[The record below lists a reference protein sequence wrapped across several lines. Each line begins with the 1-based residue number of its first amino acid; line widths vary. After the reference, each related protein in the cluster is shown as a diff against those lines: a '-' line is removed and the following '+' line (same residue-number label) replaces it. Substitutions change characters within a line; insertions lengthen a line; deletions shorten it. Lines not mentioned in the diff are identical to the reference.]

1 MGLSKSF
8 QLVLLIVFGLL
19 VFRIYSVENNE
30 VQEQGEIARASY
42 LQYVQTYRNWDGDG
56 EALYQQMSSTFTFQF
71 FQFIHNTDSNLN
83 FTHGSLQR
91 PSDDFAS
98 KIFDI
103 ELGHIDSFP
112 QARLQVRLDTSSVI
126 SANIADLEQTATLLI
141 GAYILLMLLFAALV
155 QLHKKRIRYAAE
167 YITHIPDLSFLALE
181 RSRFPGVLRPL
192 GNALETCRSQLKL
205 SLDSV
210 RKENELLTKA
220 AYQDPVSGFSTRQ
233 RFTQFLE
240 DLSKSN
246 KQQYGVLIMVKAA
259 ELASIN
265 QLHGRAAGDDYLA
278 KLANCIRKAV
288 SSLGVNE
295 CFRVSSGDFAVFI
308 DGLTLKEGEKCLE
321 SLKRHLDEYA
331 QSTRSDSIAHAGM
344 VPYKEGCEPLTLMA
358 LADTAVSIAQTLGP
372 NRYYQL
378 EKLSGDE
385 QLGDDHWKITI
396 DDLINRRSIN
406 FYQQPIQP
414 CNNQTDLYRELLAR
428 FYNAEGKHL
437 PTTTVIA
444 MAERYGLNV
453 ELDKMI
459 VIQTIK
465 VLSENPSVIGNMGVN
480 ISALSA
486 LQDGFTTWLKDLLTK
501 HRQIASRIIFELN
514 ESGMQAN
521 LISSH
526 QFVSEMHKVGAKV
539 AIERFGLG
547 FTSFKFFREVRPD
560 FIKLDSSYSD
570 NIEQDNNNKFFVR
583 MIVDIAKRIS
593 IRVIATGVEK
603 QDEKLT
609 LEKLLV
615 DGLQGYYI
623 AKPELLVKKQ

>member
-8 QLVLLIVFGLL
+8 QMVLFIVFGLL
-19 VFRIYSVENNE
+19 IFRIYTVENNE
-30 VQEQGEIARASY
+30 VQEQGQIAQEHY
-42 LQYVQTYRNWDGDG
+42 QQYVQTYRHWAGSG
-56 EALYQQMSSTFTFQF
+56 EALYKKMAEDFTFQF

-83 FTHGSLQR
+83 YTHGSLKR
-91 PSDDFAS
+91 PIDDFPS
-98 KIFDI
+98 KIFNI
-103 ELGHIDSFP
+103 QLGHIQTVGD
-112 QARLQVRLDTSSVI
+112 ARLQVRLDTASVLSS
-126 SANIADLEQTATLLI
+126 SFADLEQTAILLI
-141 GAYILLMLLFAALV
+141 GAYLLLMVLFALLV
-155 QLHKKRIRYAAE
+155 KLHRSRIKYAAE
-167 YITHIPDLSFLALE
+167 YINHIPELSFLALE

-192 GNALETCRSQLKL
+192 GNALEVCRSQLKL
-205 SLDSV
+205 SLDRV
-210 RKENELLTKA
+210 RKENEQLTKA

-233 RFTQFLE
+233 RFTQHLE
-240 DLSKSN
+240 TLNKSE
-246 KQQYGVLIMVKAA
+246 KQQYGVLIMIKAA

-278 KLANCIRKAV
+278 KLATCIRKSVA
-288 SSLGVNE
+288 SFGVTE

-308 DGLTLKEGEKCLE
+308 DSITLKEGEKCLE
-321 SLKRHLDEYA
+321 QLKVQLDEYA
-331 QSTRSDSIAHAGM
+331 QSARSDSIAHAGM
-344 VPYKEGCEPLTLMA
+344 VPYKEGSEPLALMA
-358 LADTAVSIAQTLGP
+358 LADTAVSVAQTLGP

-385 QLGDDHWKITI
+385 QHGDDHWKLTI
-396 DDLINRRSIN
+396 NDLIKHRSIH

-414 CNNQTDLYRELLAR
+414 CNNQTDVYRELLAR
-428 FYNAEGKHL
+428 FTNADGKYL

-453 ELDKMI
+453 ELDQMI
-459 VIQTIK
+459 VIQTIT
-465 VLSENPSVIGNMGVN
+465 VLSQNPNLTGNMGVN
-480 ISALSA
+480 ISASSA
-486 LQDGFTTWLKDLLTK
+486 LQDNFISWLKDLLSK
-501 HRQIASRIIFELN
+501 HRQIASRLVFELN
-514 ESGMQAN
+514 EAGMQAN
-521 LISSH
+521 LLSSR
-526 QFVSEMHKVGAKV
+526 QFVSQMHKVGAKV

-623 AKPELLVKKQ
+623 AKPEVLVKKQ

>member
-8 QLVLLIVFGLL
+8 QLVLFIIFGLL
-19 VFRIYSVENNE
+19 LFRIYSVENNE
-30 VQEQGEIARASY
+30 VQIEGEVARTNYS
-42 LQYVQTYRNWDGDG
+42 QYVQSYRSWDGNG
-56 EALYQQMSSTFTFQF
+56 EALYQQMSQDFTFQF
-71 FQFIHNTDSNLN
+71 FQFIHNTDSSYN
-83 FTHGSLQR
+83 FTHGSLSQQ
-91 PSDDFAS
+91 SGDYAS
-98 KIFDI
+98 QLFDV
-103 ELGHIDSFP
+103 ELGHVQTLP
-112 QARLQVRLDTSSVI
+112 NARLQVRLDTTSVLSQSI
-126 SANIADLEQTATLLI
+126 DELTEIATLLI
-141 GAYILLMLLFAALV
+141 AAYFLLMVLFAALM
-155 QLHKKRIRYAAE
+155 QLHKSRIKYAAE

-205 SLDSV
+205 SLDRV
-210 RKENELLTKA
+210 KKENEQLTKA
-220 AYQDPVSGFSTRQ
+220 AYQDPVTGFSTRQ
-233 RFTQFLE
+233 RFTQHLE
-240 DLSKSN
+240 ELSQSD

-259 ELASIN
+259 ELANIN

-278 KLANCIRKAV
+278 KLAICIRKAI

-295 CFRVSSGDFAVFI
+295 CFRVSSGDFAVFV
-308 DGLTLKEGEKCLE
+308 DSLTLKEGEKCLE
-321 SLKRHLDEYA
+321 QLKRHLDEYA

-385 QLGDDHWKITI
+385 KIGEDHWKLTI
-396 DDLINRRSIN
+396 DDLINHRSIS

-414 CNNQTDLYRELLAR
+414 CNNQTDVYRELLAR
-428 FYNAEGKHL
+428 FHNAEGKYL

-465 VLSENPSVIGNMGVN
+465 MLTENPSILGNMGVN

-486 LQDGFTTWLKDLLTK
+486 LQDGFTIWLKDLLTK
-501 HRQIASRIIFELN
+501 HRHIASRIIFELN

-521 LISSH
+521 LVSSR

-583 MIVDIAKRIS
+583 MLVDIAKRIS

-623 AKPELLVKKQ
+623 AKPEILVKKQ

>member
-8 QLVLLIVFGLL
+8 QLVLFIIFGLL
-19 VFRIYSVENNE
+19 LFRIYSVENNE
-30 VQEQGEIARASY
+30 VQIEGEVARTNY
-42 LQYVQTYRNWDGDG
+42 LQYVQSYRSWDGNG
-56 EALYQQMSSTFTFQF
+56 EALYQQMSQDFTFQF
-71 FQFIHNTDSNLN
+71 FQFIHNTDSSYN
-83 FTHGSLQR
+83 FTHGSLSQQ
-91 PSDDFAS
+91 SGDYAS
-98 KIFDI
+98 QLFDV
-103 ELGHIDSFP
+103 ELGHVQTLP
-112 QARLQVRLDTSSVI
+112 NARLQVRLDTTSVLSQSI
-126 SANIADLEQTATLLI
+126 DELTEIATLLI
-141 GAYILLMLLFAALV
+141 AAYFLLMVLFAALM
-155 QLHKKRIRYAAE
+155 QLHKSRIKYAAE

-205 SLDSV
+205 SLDRV
-210 RKENELLTKA
+210 KKENEQLTKA
-220 AYQDPVSGFSTRQ
+220 AYQDPVTGFSTRQ
-233 RFTQFLE
+233 RFTQHLE
-240 DLSKSN
+240 ELSQSD

-259 ELASIN
+259 ELANIN

-278 KLANCIRKAV
+278 KLAICIRKAI

-295 CFRVSSGDFAVFI
+295 CFRVSSGDFAVFV
-308 DGLTLKEGEKCLE
+308 DSLTLKEGEKCLE
-321 SLKRHLDEYA
+321 QLKRHLDEYA

-385 QLGDDHWKITI
+385 KIGEDHWKLTI
-396 DDLINRRSIN
+396 DDLINHRSIS

-414 CNNQTDLYRELLAR
+414 CNNQTDVYRELLAR
-428 FYNAEGKHL
+428 FHNAEGKYL

-465 VLSENPSVIGNMGVN
+465 MLTENPSILGNMGVN

-486 LQDGFTTWLKDLLTK
+486 LQDGFTIWLKDLLTK
-501 HRQIASRIIFELN
+501 HRHIASRIIFELN

-521 LISSH
+521 LVSSR

-583 MIVDIAKRIS
+583 MLVDIAKRIS

-623 AKPELLVKKQ
+623 AKPEILVKKQ

>member
-19 VFRIYSVENNE
+19 VFRIYTVENNE

-98 KIFDI
+98 KIFNI
-103 ELGHIDSFP
+103 ELGHIQSFP
-112 QARLQVRLDTSSVI
+112 QARLQVRLDTSSVL

-141 GAYILLMLLFAALV
+141 GAYILLMLLFVALV
-155 QLHKKRIRYAAE
+155 QLHKKRIRYAAD

-181 RSRFPGVLRPL
+181 SSRFPGVLRPL
-192 GNALETCRSQLKL
+192 GNALETCRNHLKL
-205 SLDSV
+205 SLDRV

-240 DLSKSN
+240 DLSQST

-259 ELASIN
+259 ELANIN

-308 DGLTLKEGEKCLE
+308 DGLTLKEGEKYLE
-321 SLKRHLDEYA
+321 QLKRHLDEYA

-344 VPYKEGCEPLTLMA
+344 VPFKEGCEPLTLMA

-385 QLGDDHWKITI
+385 KLGDDHWKITI

-414 CNNQTDLYRELLAR
+414 CNNQTDVYRELLAR
-428 FYNAEGKHL
+428 FYNAEGKYL

-465 VLSENPSVIGNMGVN
+465 VLSENPSIVGNMGVN

-583 MIVDIAKRIS
+583 MMVDIAKRIS

-623 AKPELLVKKQ
+623 AKPEILVKKQ

>member
-8 QLVLLIVFGLL
+8 QIVLLIVFGLL
-19 VFRIYSVENNE
+19 IFRIYTVENNE
-30 VQEQGEIARASY
+30 VQEQGKIAQEHYQR
-42 LQYVQTYRNWDGDG
+42 YVQTYRHWEGSG
-56 EALYQQMSSTFTFQF
+56 EALYKKMTQDFTFQF

-83 FTHGSLQR
+83 YTHGSLKR
-91 PSDDFAS
+91 LSDDFPS
-98 KIFDI
+98 KIFNI
-103 ELGHIDSFP
+103 QLGHIQTLGD
-112 QARLQVRLDTSSVI
+112 ARLQVRLDTASVLSS
-126 SANIADLEQTATLLI
+126 SFDDLEQTAILLI
-141 GAYILLMLLFAALV
+141 GAYLLLMVLFALLV
-155 QLHKKRIRYAAE
+155 QLHRSRIKYAAE
-167 YITHIPDLSFLALE
+167 YINHISELSFLALE

-192 GNALETCRSQLKL
+192 GNALEACRNQLKL
-205 SLDSV
+205 SLDRV
-210 RKENELLTKA
+210 RKENEQLTKA

-233 RFTQFLE
+233 RFTQHL
-240 DLSKSN
+240 DALNKSD
-246 KQQYGVLIMVKAA
+246 KQQYGVLLMVKAA

-278 KLANCIRKAV
+278 KLATCIRKSIA
-288 SSLGVNE
+288 SFGVTE

-308 DGLTLKEGEKCLE
+308 DSITLKEGEKCIE
-321 SLKRHLDEYA
+321 QLKVQLDEYA
-331 QSTRSDSIAHAGM
+331 QSSRSDSIAHAGM
-344 VPYKEGCEPLTLMA
+344 VPYKEGSEPLALMS
-358 LADTAVSIAQTLGP
+358 LADTAVSVAQTLGS

-378 EKLSGDE
+378 EKLSGNE
-385 QLGDDHWKITI
+385 QHGDDHWKLTI
-396 DDLINRRSIN
+396 NDLIKRRSIH

-414 CNNQTDLYRELLAR
+414 CNNQTDVYRELLAR
-428 FYNAEGKHL
+428 FANADGKYL

-453 ELDKMI
+453 ELDQMI

-465 VLSENPSVIGNMGVN
+465 VLSQNPNLTGNMGVN
-480 ISALSA
+480 ISASSA
-486 LQDGFTTWLKDLLTK
+486 LQDNFTSWLKDLLSK
-501 HRQIASRIIFELN
+501 HRQIASRLVFELN
-514 ESGMQAN
+514 EAGMQAN
-521 LISSH
+521 LLSSR

-623 AKPELLVKKQ
+623 AKPDILVKKQ

>member
-8 QLVLLIVFGLL
+8 QMVLFIVFGLL
-19 VFRIYSVENNE
+19 IFRIYTVENNE
-30 VQEQGEIARASY
+30 VQEQGQIAQEHY
-42 LQYVQTYRNWDGDG
+42 QQYVQTYRHWAGSG
-56 EALYQQMSSTFTFQF
+56 EALYQKMTQDFTFQF

-83 FTHGSLQR
+83 YTHGSLKR
-91 PSDDFAS
+91 PIDDFPS
-98 KIFDI
+98 KIFNI
-103 ELGHIDSFP
+103 QLGHIQTLGD
-112 QARLQVRLDTSSVI
+112 ARLQVRLDTASVLSS
-126 SANIADLEQTATLLI
+126 SFADLEQTAILLI
-141 GAYILLMLLFAALV
+141 GAYLLLMVLFALLV
-155 QLHKKRIRYAAE
+155 QLHRSRIKYAAE
-167 YITHIPDLSFLALE
+167 YINHIPELSFLALE

-192 GNALETCRSQLKL
+192 GNALEVCRSQLKL
-205 SLDSV
+205 SLDRV
-210 RKENELLTKA
+210 RKENEQLTKA

-233 RFTQFLE
+233 RFTQHLE
-240 DLSKSN
+240 ALSKSE
-246 KQQYGVLIMVKAA
+246 KQQYGVLIMIKAA

-278 KLANCIRKAV
+278 KLATCIRKSVA
-288 SSLGVNE
+288 SFGVTE

-308 DGLTLKEGEKCLE
+308 DSITLKEGEKCLE
-321 SLKRHLDEYA
+321 QLKVQLDEYA
-331 QSTRSDSIAHAGM
+331 QSARSDSIAHAGM
-344 VPYKEGCEPLTLMA
+344 VPYKEGSEPLALMA
-358 LADTAVSIAQTLGP
+358 LADTAVSVAQTLGP

-385 QLGDDHWKITI
+385 QHGDDHWKLTI
-396 DDLINRRSIN
+396 NDLIKRRSIH

-414 CNNQTDLYRELLAR
+414 CNNQTDVYRELLAR
-428 FYNAEGKHL
+428 FTNADGKYL

-453 ELDKMI
+453 ELDQMI

-465 VLSENPSVIGNMGVN
+465 VLSQNPSLTGNMGVN
-480 ISALSA
+480 ISASSA
-486 LQDGFTTWLKDLLTK
+486 LQDNFTSWLKDLLSK
-501 HRQIASRIIFELN
+501 HRQIASRLVFELN
-514 ESGMQAN
+514 EAGMQAN
-521 LISSH
+521 LLSSR
-526 QFVSEMHKVGAKV
+526 QFVSQMHKVGAKV

-623 AKPELLVKKQ
+623 AKPEVLVKKQ

>member
-8 QLVLLIVFGLL
+8 QLVLFIIFGLL
-19 VFRIYSVENNE
+19 LFRIYSVENNE
-30 VQEQGEIARASY
+30 VQIEGEVARTNY
-42 LQYVQTYRNWDGDG
+42 LQYVQSYRSWDGNG
-56 EALYQQMSSTFTFQF
+56 EALYQQMSQDFTFQF
-71 FQFIHNTDSNLN
+71 FQFIHNTDSSYN
-83 FTHGSLQR
+83 FTHGSLSQQ
-91 PSDDFAS
+91 SGDYAS
-98 KIFDI
+98 QLFDV
-103 ELGHIDSFP
+103 ELGHVQTLP
-112 QARLQVRLDTSSVI
+112 NARLQVRLDTTSVLSQSI
-126 SANIADLEQTATLLI
+126 DELTETATLLI
-141 GAYILLMLLFAALV
+141 AAYFLLMVLFAALM
-155 QLHKKRIRYAAE
+155 QLHKSRIKYAAE

-205 SLDSV
+205 SLDRV
-210 RKENELLTKA
+210 KKENEQLTKA
-220 AYQDPVSGFSTRQ
+220 AYQDPVTGFSTRQ
-233 RFTQFLE
+233 RFTQHLE
-240 DLSKSN
+240 ELSQSD

-259 ELASIN
+259 ELANIN

-278 KLANCIRKAV
+278 KLAICIRKAI

-295 CFRVSSGDFAVFI
+295 CFRVSSGDFAVFV
-308 DGLTLKEGEKCLE
+308 DSLTLKEGEKCLE
-321 SLKRHLDEYA
+321 QLKRHLDEYA

-385 QLGDDHWKITI
+385 KIGEDHWKLTI
-396 DDLINRRSIN
+396 DDLINHRSIS

-414 CNNQTDLYRELLAR
+414 CNNQTDVYRELLAR
-428 FYNAEGKHL
+428 FHNAEGKYL

-465 VLSENPSVIGNMGVN
+465 MLTENPSILGNMGVN

-486 LQDGFTTWLKDLLTK
+486 LQDGFTIWLKDLLTK
-501 HRQIASRIIFELN
+501 HRHIASRIIFELN

-521 LISSH
+521 LVSSR

-583 MIVDIAKRIS
+583 MLVDIAKRIS

-623 AKPELLVKKQ
+623 AKPEILVKKQ

>member
-8 QLVLLIVFGLL
+8 QLVLFIIFGLL
-19 VFRIYSVENNE
+19 LFRIYSVENNE
-30 VQEQGEIARASY
+30 VQIEGEVARTNY
-42 LQYVQTYRNWDGDG
+42 LQYVQSYRSWDGNG
-56 EALYQQMSSTFTFQF
+56 EALYQQMSQDFTFQF
-71 FQFIHNTDSNLN
+71 FQFIHNTDSSYN
-83 FTHGSLQR
+83 FTHGSLSQQ
-91 PSDDFAS
+91 SGDYAS
-98 KIFDI
+98 QLFDV
-103 ELGHIDSFP
+103 ELGHVQTLP
-112 QARLQVRLDTSSVI
+112 NARLQVRLDTTSVLSQSI
-126 SANIADLEQTATLLI
+126 DELTETATLLI
-141 GAYILLMLLFAALV
+141 AAYFLLMVLFAALM
-155 QLHKKRIRYAAE
+155 QLHKSRIKYAAE

-205 SLDSV
+205 SLDRV
-210 RKENELLTKA
+210 KKENEQLTKA
-220 AYQDPVSGFSTRQ
+220 AYQDPVTGFSTRQ
-233 RFTQFLE
+233 RFTQHLE
-240 DLSKSN
+240 ELSQSD

-259 ELASIN
+259 ELANIN

-278 KLANCIRKAV
+278 KLAICIRKAI

-295 CFRVSSGDFAVFI
+295 CFRVSSGDFAVFV
-308 DGLTLKEGEKCLE
+308 DSLTLKEGEKCLE
-321 SLKRHLDEYA
+321 QLKRHLDEYA

-385 QLGDDHWKITI
+385 KIGEDHWKLTI
-396 DDLINRRSIN
+396 DDLINHRSIS

-414 CNNQTDLYRELLAR
+414 CNNQTDVYRELLAR
-428 FYNAEGKHL
+428 FHNAEGKYL

-465 VLSENPSVIGNMGVN
+465 MLTENPSILGNMGVN

-486 LQDGFTTWLKDLLTK
+486 LQDGFTIWLKDLLTK
-501 HRQIASRIIFELN
+501 HRHIASRIIFELN

-521 LISSH
+521 LVSSR
-526 QFVSEMHKVGAKV
+526 QFVCEMHKVGAKV

-583 MIVDIAKRIS
+583 MLVDIAKRIS

-623 AKPELLVKKQ
+623 AKPEILVKKQ

>member
-8 QLVLLIVFGLL
+8 QLVLFIIFGLL
-19 VFRIYSVENNE
+19 LFRIYSVENNE
-30 VQEQGEIARASY
+30 VQIEGEVARTNY
-42 LQYVQTYRNWDGDG
+42 LQYVQSYRSWDGNG
-56 EALYQQMSSTFTFQF
+56 EALYQQMSQDFTFQF
-71 FQFIHNTDSNLN
+71 FQFIHNTDSSYN
-83 FTHGSLQR
+83 FTHGSLSQQ
-91 PSDDFAS
+91 SGDYAS
-98 KIFDI
+98 QLFDV
-103 ELGHIDSFP
+103 ELGHVQTLP
-112 QARLQVRLDTSSVI
+112 NARLQVRLDTTSVLSQSI
-126 SANIADLEQTATLLI
+126 DELTEIATLLI
-141 GAYILLMLLFAALV
+141 AAYFLLMVLFAALM
-155 QLHKKRIRYAAE
+155 QLHKSRIKYAAE

-205 SLDSV
+205 SLDRV
-210 RKENELLTKA
+210 KKENEQLTKA
-220 AYQDPVSGFSTRQ
+220 AYQDPVTGFSTRQ
-233 RFTQFLE
+233 RFTKHLE
-240 DLSKSN
+240 ELSQSD

-259 ELASIN
+259 ELANIN

-278 KLANCIRKAV
+278 KLAICIRKAI

-295 CFRVSSGDFAVFI
+295 CFRVSSGDFAVFV
-308 DGLTLKEGEKCLE
+308 DSLTLKEGEKCLE
-321 SLKRHLDEYA
+321 QLKRHLDEYA

-385 QLGDDHWKITI
+385 KIGEDHWKLTI
-396 DDLINRRSIN
+396 DDLINHRSIS

-414 CNNQTDLYRELLAR
+414 CNNQTDVYRELLAR
-428 FYNAEGKHL
+428 FHNAEGKYL

-465 VLSENPSVIGNMGVN
+465 MLTENPSILGNMGVN

-486 LQDGFTTWLKDLLTK
+486 LQDGFTIWLKDLLTK
-501 HRQIASRIIFELN
+501 HRHIASRIIFELN

-521 LISSH
+521 LVSSR

-583 MIVDIAKRIS
+583 MLVDIAKRIS

-623 AKPELLVKKQ
+623 AKPEILVKKQ

>member
-8 QLVLLIVFGLL
+8 QLVLFIVFGILL
-19 VFRIYSVENNE
+19 FRLYSVENIE
-30 VQEQGEIARASY
+30 VQEQGEIARTHYAK
-42 LQYVQTYRNWDGDG
+42 YVQTYRSWDSSG
-56 EALYQQMSSTFTFQF
+56 EALYQQMSKDFTFQF
-71 FQFIHNTDSNLN
+71 FQFIHSTDSNLN

-91 PSDDFAS
+91 QEDDFAS
-98 KIFDI
+98 KIFNI
-103 ELGHIDSFP
+103 ELGHIENLSH
-112 QARLQVRLDTSSVI
+112 ARLQVRLDTASVL
-126 SANIADLEQTATLLI
+126 SASVHDLEETAVIII
-141 GAYILLMLLFAALV
+141 GIYIVLMLMFALLV
-155 QLHKKRIRYAAE
+155 QLHKSRIKYAAE

-192 GNALETCRSQLKL
+192 GDALEACRSQLKL
-205 SLDSV
+205 SLDRV
-210 RKENELLTKA
+210 RKENEQLTKA

-233 RFTQFLE
+233 RFTQHLE
-240 DLSKSN
+240 ELSQSD
-246 KQQYGVLIMVKAA
+246 KQQYGVLLMVKAA
-259 ELASIN
+259 ELANIN

-295 CFRVSSGDFAVFI
+295 CFRVSSGDFAVFV
-308 DGLTLKEGEKCLE
+308 DSLTLKEGEKYLDI
-321 SLKRHLDEYA
+321 LKRHLDEYA

-344 VPYKEGCEPLTLMA
+344 VPYKEGCEPLALMA

-385 QLGDDHWKITI
+385 QLGEDHWKLTI

-414 CNNQTDLYRELLAR
+414 CNNQTDVYRELLAR
-428 FYNAEGKHL
+428 FYNAEGKYL

-444 MAERYGLNV
+444 MAERYSLNV

-465 VLSENPSVIGNMGVN
+465 VLSENPTIVGNVGVN

-486 LQDGFTTWLKDLLTK
+486 LQDNFTIWLKDLLTK
-501 HRQIASRIIFELN
+501 HRHIACRIIFELN
-514 ESGMQAN
+514 EAGMQAN
-521 LISSH
+521 LVSGR

-583 MIVDIAKRIS
+583 MMVDIAKRIS
-593 IRVIATGVEK
+593 IKVIATGVEK

-623 AKPELLVKKQ
+623 AKPEVLVKKQ

>member
-112 QARLQVRLDTSSVI
+112 QARLQVRLDTSSVL

-205 SLDSV
+205 SLDRV

-240 DLSKSN
+240 DLSQSN

-414 CNNQTDLYRELLAR
+414 CNNQTDVYRELLAR

>member
-8 QLVLLIVFGLL
+8 QMVLFIVFGLL
-19 VFRIYSVENNE
+19 IFRIYSVENSE
-30 VQEQGEIARASY
+30 VQEQGQVAQEHY
-42 LQYVQTYRNWDGDG
+42 QQYVQTYRHWEGSG
-56 EALYQQMSSTFTFQF
+56 EALYQKMTQDFTFQF

-83 FTHGSLQR
+83 YTHGSLKR
-91 PSDDFAS
+91 PSDDFPS
-98 KIFDI
+98 KIFNI
-103 ELGHIDSFP
+103 QLGHIQTLGD
-112 QARLQVRLDTSSVI
+112 ARLQVRLDTASVLSS
-126 SANIADLEQTATLLI
+126 SFADLEQTAILLI
-141 GAYILLMLLFAALV
+141 GAYLLLMVLFALLV
-155 QLHKKRIRYAAE
+155 QLHRSRIKYAAE
-167 YITHIPDLSFLALE
+167 YINHIPELSFLALE

-192 GNALETCRSQLKL
+192 GNALEACRNQLKL
-205 SLDSV
+205 SLDRV
-210 RKENELLTKA
+210 RKENEQLTKA

-233 RFTQFLE
+233 RFTQHL
-240 DLSKSN
+240 DALNKSD
-246 KQQYGVLIMVKAA
+246 KQQYGVLMMVKAA

-278 KLANCIRKAV
+278 KLATCIRKSVA
-288 SSLGVNE
+288 SFGVTE

-308 DGLTLKEGEKCLE
+308 DNITLKEGEKCLE
-321 SLKRHLDEYA
+321 QLKVQLDEYA
-331 QSTRSDSIAHAGM
+331 QSARSDSIAHAGM
-344 VPYKEGCEPLTLMA
+344 VPYKEGSEPLALMS
-358 LADTAVSIAQTLGP
+358 LADTAVSVAQTLGP

-385 QLGDDHWKITI
+385 QHGDDHWKLTI
-396 DDLINRRSIN
+396 NDLIKRRSIH

-414 CNNQTDLYRELLAR
+414 CNNQTDVYRELLAR
-428 FYNAEGKHL
+428 FTNSDGKYL

-453 ELDKMI
+453 ELDQMI
-459 VIQTIK
+459 VIQTIE
-465 VLSENPSVIGNMGVN
+465 VLSKNPNLTGNMGVN
-480 ISALSA
+480 ISASSA
-486 LQDGFTTWLKDLLTK
+486 LQDNFTSWLKDLLSK
-501 HRQIASRIIFELN
+501 HRQIASRLVFELN
-514 ESGMQAN
+514 EAGMQAN
-521 LISSH
+521 LLSSR
-526 QFVSEMHKVGAKV
+526 QFVSQMHKVGAKV

-623 AKPELLVKKQ
+623 AKPETLVKKQ

>member
-8 QLVLLIVFGLL
+8 QLVLFVIFGLL
-19 VFRIYSVENNE
+19 LFRIYSVENNE
-30 VQEQGEIARASY
+30 VQIEGEVARTNY
-42 LQYVQTYRNWDGDG
+42 LQYVQSYRSWDGNG
-56 EALYQQMSSTFTFQF
+56 EALYQQMSQDFTFQF
-71 FQFIHNTDSNLN
+71 FQFIHNTDSSYN
-83 FTHGSLQR
+83 FTHGSLSQQ
-91 PSDDFAS
+91 SGDYAS
-98 KIFDI
+98 QLFDV
-103 ELGHIDSFP
+103 ELGHVQTLP
-112 QARLQVRLDTSSVI
+112 NARLQVRLDTTSVLSQSI
-126 SANIADLEQTATLLI
+126 DELTETATLLI
-141 GAYILLMLLFAALV
+141 AAYFLLMVLFAALM
-155 QLHKKRIRYAAE
+155 QLHKSRIKYAAE

-205 SLDSV
+205 SLDRV
-210 RKENELLTKA
+210 KKENEQLTKA
-220 AYQDPVSGFSTRQ
+220 AYQDPVTGFSTRQ
-233 RFTQFLE
+233 RFTQHLE
-240 DLSKSN
+240 ELSQSD

-259 ELASIN
+259 ELANIN

-278 KLANCIRKAV
+278 KLAICIRKAI

-295 CFRVSSGDFAVFI
+295 CFRVSSGDFAVFV
-308 DGLTLKEGEKCLE
+308 DSLTLKEGEKCLE
-321 SLKRHLDEYA
+321 QLKRHLDEYA

-385 QLGDDHWKITI
+385 KIGEDHWKLTI
-396 DDLINRRSIN
+396 DDLINHRSIS

-414 CNNQTDLYRELLAR
+414 CNNQTDVYRELLAR
-428 FYNAEGKHL
+428 FHNAEGKYL

-465 VLSENPSVIGNMGVN
+465 MLTENPSILGNMGVN

-486 LQDGFTTWLKDLLTK
+486 LQDGFTIWLKDLLTK
-501 HRQIASRIIFELN
+501 HRHIASRIIFELN

-521 LISSH
+521 LVSSR

-583 MIVDIAKRIS
+583 MLVDIAKRIS

-623 AKPELLVKKQ
+623 AKPEILVKKQ

>member
-8 QLVLLIVFGLL
+8 QIVLLIVFGLL
-19 VFRIYSVENNE
+19 IFRIYTVENNE
-30 VQEQGEIARASY
+30 VQEQGKIAQEHY
-42 LQYVQTYRNWDGDG
+42 QQYVDTYRNWEGSG
-56 EALYQQMSSTFTFQF
+56 EALYQKMTQDFTFQF
-71 FQFIHNTDSNLN
+71 FQFIHNTDSSYNY
-83 FTHGSLQR
+83 THGSLKR
-91 PSDDFAS
+91 PSDDFPS
-98 KIFDI
+98 KIFNI
-103 ELGHIDSFP
+103 ELGHIQVLGD
-112 QARLQVRLDTSSVI
+112 ARLQVRLDTASVLSS
-126 SANIADLEQTATLLI
+126 SLADLEQTAILLI
-141 GAYILLMLLFAALV
+141 GAYLLLMVLFALLM
-155 QLHKKRIRYAAE
+155 QLHRSRIKYAAE
-167 YITHIPDLSFLALE
+167 YINHIPELSFLALE

-192 GNALETCRSQLKL
+192 GNALETCRNQLKL
-205 SLDSV
+205 SLDRV
-210 RKENELLTKA
+210 RKENEQLTKA

-233 RFTQFLE
+233 RFTQHLE
-240 DLSKSN
+240 ALNKSD
-246 KQQYGVLIMVKAA
+246 KQQYGVLLMIKAA

-278 KLANCIRKAV
+278 KLANCIRKSV
-288 SSLGVNE
+288 ISLGVTE

-308 DGLTLKEGEKCLE
+308 DSITLKEGEKILE
-321 SLKRHLDEYA
+321 QLKVQLDEYA
-331 QSTRSDSIAHAGM
+331 QSSRSDSIAHAGM
-344 VPYKEGCEPLTLMA
+344 VPYKEGSEPLALMA
-358 LADTAVSIAQTLGP
+358 LADTAVSVAQTLGP

-378 EKLSGDE
+378 EKLSGNE
-385 QLGDDHWKITI
+385 QQGDDHWKLTI
-396 DDLINRRSIN
+396 NDLIKRRSIH

-414 CNNQTDLYRELLAR
+414 CNNQTDVYRELLAR
-428 FYNAEGKHL
+428 FTNADGKYL

-453 ELDKMI
+453 ELDQMI
-459 VIQTIK
+459 VIQTVK
-465 VLSENPSVIGNMGVN
+465 VLSQHPNLTGNMGVN
-480 ISALSA
+480 ISASSA
-486 LQDGFTTWLKDLLTK
+486 LQDNFTSWLKDLLSK
-501 HRQIASRIIFELN
+501 HRQIASRLVFELN
-514 ESGMQAN
+514 EAGMQAN
-521 LISSH
+521 LLSSR

-623 AKPELLVKKQ
+623 AKPEILVKKQ

>member
-8 QLVLLIVFGLL
+8 QMVLFIVFGLL
-19 VFRIYSVENNE
+19 IFRIYTVENNE
-30 VQEQGEIARASY
+30 VQEQGQIAQEHY
-42 LQYVQTYRNWDGDG
+42 QQYVQTYRHWAGSG
-56 EALYQQMSSTFTFQF
+56 EALYQKMTQDFTFQF

-83 FTHGSLQR
+83 YTHGSLKR
-91 PSDDFAS
+91 PIDDFPS
-98 KIFDI
+98 KIFNI
-103 ELGHIDSFP
+103 QLGHIQTLGD
-112 QARLQVRLDTSSVI
+112 ARLQVRLDTASVLSS
-126 SANIADLEQTATLLI
+126 SFADLEQTAILLI
-141 GAYILLMLLFAALV
+141 GAYLLLMVLFALLV
-155 QLHKKRIRYAAE
+155 QLHRSRIKYAAE
-167 YITHIPDLSFLALE
+167 YINHIPELSFLALE

-192 GNALETCRSQLKL
+192 GNALEVCRSQLKL
-205 SLDSV
+205 SLDRV
-210 RKENELLTKA
+210 RKENEQLTKA

-233 RFTQFLE
+233 RFTQHLE
-240 DLSKSN
+240 ALSKSE
-246 KQQYGVLIMVKAA
+246 KQQYGVLIMIKAA

-265 QLHGRAAGDDYLA
+265 QLHGRAAGDDYLS
-278 KLANCIRKAV
+278 KLATCIRKSVA
-288 SSLGVNE
+288 SFGVTE

-308 DGLTLKEGEKCLE
+308 DSITLKEGEKCLE
-321 SLKRHLDEYA
+321 QLKVQLDEYA
-331 QSTRSDSIAHAGM
+331 QSARSDSIAHAGM
-344 VPYKEGCEPLTLMA
+344 VPYKEGSEPLALMA
-358 LADTAVSIAQTLGP
+358 LADTAVSVAQTLGP

-385 QLGDDHWKITI
+385 QHGDDHWKLTI
-396 DDLINRRSIN
+396 NDLIKRRSIH

-414 CNNQTDLYRELLAR
+414 CNNQTDVYRELLAR
-428 FYNAEGKHL
+428 FTNADGKYL

-453 ELDKMI
+453 ELDQMI

-465 VLSENPSVIGNMGVN
+465 VLSQNPSLTGNMGVN
-480 ISALSA
+480 ISASSA
-486 LQDGFTTWLKDLLTK
+486 LQDNFTSWLKDLLSK
-501 HRQIASRIIFELN
+501 HRQIASRLVFELN
-514 ESGMQAN
+514 EAGMQAN
-521 LISSH
+521 LLSSR
-526 QFVSEMHKVGAKV
+526 QFVSQMHKVGAKV

-623 AKPELLVKKQ
+623 AKPEVLVKKQ

>member
-8 QLVLLIVFGLL
+8 QLVLFIVFGLL
-19 VFRIYSVENNE
+19 IFRIWSVENNE
-30 VQEQGEIARASY
+30 VQEQGEIARAQY
-42 LQYVQTYRNWDGDG
+42 LQYVQTYRTWDGDG
-56 EALYQQMSSTFTFQF
+56 EALYQQMSAKFTFQF

-98 KIFDI
+98 QIFNI
-103 ELGHIDSFP
+103 ELGHIQSFP
-112 QARLQVRLDTSSVI
+112 QARLQVRLDTSSVL
-126 SANIADLEQTATLLI
+126 SSNIADLKETATLLI
-141 GAYILLMLLFAALV
+141 GAYIVLMLLFATLV
-155 QLHKKRIRYAAE
+155 QLHRKRIRYAAE
-167 YITHIPDLSFLALE
+167 YVTHIPDLSFLALE

-192 GNALETCRSQLKL
+192 GNALETCRGQLKL
-205 SLDSV
+205 SLDHV

-240 DLSKSN
+240 DLSQSN

-308 DGLTLKEGEKCLE
+308 DGITLKEGEKCLE
-321 SLKRHLDEYA
+321 QLKRHLDEYA

-344 VPYKEGCEPLTLMA
+344 VPYKEGCEPLALMA

-385 QLGDDHWKITI
+385 QFGDDHWKLTI

-414 CNNQTDLYRELLAR
+414 CNNQTDVYRELLAR
-428 FYNAEGKHL
+428 FYNAEGKYL

-444 MAERYGLNV
+444 MAERYGLNI

-465 VLSENPSVIGNMGVN
+465 VLSENPSIIGNMGVN

-501 HRQIASRIIFELN
+501 HRHVASRLIFELN

-521 LISSH
+521 LISSR

-583 MIVDIAKRIS
+583 MMVDIAKRIS

-623 AKPELLVKKQ
+623 AKPEVLVKKQ